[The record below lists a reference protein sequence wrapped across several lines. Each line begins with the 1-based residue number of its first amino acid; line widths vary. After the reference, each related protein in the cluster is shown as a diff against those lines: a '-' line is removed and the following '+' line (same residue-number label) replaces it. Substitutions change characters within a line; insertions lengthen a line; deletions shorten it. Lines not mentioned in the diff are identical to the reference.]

1 MSARQENRNR
11 ARIIRDGNRADDERI
26 QRESLRIVRAP
37 RASVE
42 TPAPI
47 SRMQVR
53 AWMRANAADYDYCA
67 TSLAEAANVALPL
80 PDGAMDDE
88 THWVWDEAHR
98 ATDI

>member
-26 QRESLRIVRAP
+26 QRESLRTVRAP
-37 RASVE
+37 RP
-42 TPAPI
+42 PAAHPVGI
-47 SRMQVR
+47 TRAQVR
-53 AWMRANAADYDYCA
+53 AWMRANAAHYDYCA